1 MAKLIFIL
9 HRRVDQTREQ
19 CYEQWSGQQH
29 TSIVKSVP
37 GLRRW
42 VQNRVTSTT
51 SNGSACDGIGELWFD
66 SPAAL
71 EQALNS
77 REMADAAEDAK
88 RFLDMER
95 TAMVIVGE
103 DTIIE

>member
-1 MAKLIFIL
+1 MAKVIFIL
-9 HRRVDQTREQ
+9 HRRADHTREQ
-19 CYEQWSGQQH
+19 CYEQWAGPQH

-42 VQNRVTSTT
+42 VQNRV
-51 SNGSACDGIGELWFD
+51 SNASNRSACDGIGELWFD

-77 REMADAAEDAK
+77 PEMTAAGEDAK

>member
-1 MAKLIFIL
+1 MAKMMFIL
-9 HRRVDQTREQ
+9 HRRADLTREQ
-19 CYEQWSGQQH
+19 CYAQWAGQQH
-29 TSIVKSVP
+29 TAIVKSVP

-42 VQNRVTSTT
+42 VQNRITTT

-71 EQALNS
+71 EQALGS
-77 REMADAAEDAK
+77 PEIAAAAEDAK

>member
-9 HRRVDQTREQ
+9 HRPADQTREQ
-19 CYEQWSGQQH
+19 CYEQWAGEQR

-37 GLRRW
+37 GLPRW
-42 VQNRVTSTT
+42 VQNRISTT

-66 SPAAL
+66 TPAAL
-71 EQALNS
+71 ERALNS
-77 REMADAAEDAK
+77 SEMAAAAADAK

-95 TAMVIVGE
+95 TAVMIVGE
-103 DTIIE
+103 DTVTE

>member
-1 MAKLIFIL
+1 MAKMIFIL
-9 HRRVDQTREQ
+9 QRRADQTREQ
-19 CYEQWSGQQH
+19 CYEQWAGHQH
-29 TSIVKSVP
+29 TSIVKAVP

-42 VQNRVTSTT
+42 VQNRVTTA
-51 SNGSACDGIGELWFD
+51 SNGLSCDGIGELWFD

-77 REMADAAEDAK
+77 PEMAAAAEDAK

-95 TAMVIVGE
+95 TAMVIAVE

>member
-9 HRRVDQTREQ
+9 QRRADQTPEQ
-19 CYEQWSGQQH
+19 CYEHWSGHQH
-29 TSIVKSVP
+29 TSIVKAVP

-42 VQNRVTSTT
+42 VQNRVTNP

-71 EQALNS
+71 EQALGS
-77 REMADAAEDAK
+77 PEMRAAAEDAK

-95 TAMVIVGE
+95 TTMVIVGE